1 MKNVLKWI
9 GIILGGLVGLVL
21 VAAAV
26 VIAIGSARVGAD
38 LSDAPV
44 EMVDVPG
51 GEAAIA
57 QGQHIAETRYCGECH
72 GEDLAGTDFLNE
84 EGFAVLP
91 APNLT
96 PAGVG
101 RDYTDEDWVRA
112 LRHGVGGDGRPL
124 IIMPSEVYTHFSDD
138 DLGALV
144 AYLKTLEPVENDLPA
159 RQIGIPGRALIAL
172 GQLPLA
178 PSLIAEENVDRSAA
192 EPGVTAEY
200 GAYVAATAG
209 CALCHGEGLA
219 GGVDP
224 ETSAPT
230 PNLTPSGS
238 LGSWSEADFI
248 TAMREGLRPN
258 GTMLSSELMP
268 WEYVGQ
274 MTDEELGALWA
285 YLESLPSTE

>member
-1 MKNVLKWI
+1 VKKVLKWI

-44 EMVDVPG
+44 EMVDVPD
-51 GEAAIA
+51 GEAAVA
-57 QGQHIAETRYCGECH
+57 RGQHIAETRYCGECH
-72 GEDLAGTDFLNE
+72 GEDLAGTDFMNE

-101 RDYTDEDWVRA
+101 GDYTDEDWIRA

-124 IIMPSEVYTHFSDD
+124 IIMPSEVYTHLGDE
-138 DLGALV
+138 DLGALI

-159 RQIGIPGRALIAL
+159 RQIGIPARALIAL
-172 GQLPLA
+172 GQFPLA
-178 PSLIAEENVDRSAA
+178 PSLIAQENVERPAP
-192 EPGVTAEY
+192 EPGVTVAY
-200 GAYVAATAG
+200 GTYIARTAG

-224 ETSAPT
+224 ETNAPT
-230 PNLTPSGS
+230 PNLTPAGE

-248 TAMREGLRPN
+248 TAMREGTRPD
-258 GTMLSSELMP
+258 GTMMSSELMP
-268 WEYVGQ
+268 WQNVGQ
-274 MTDEELGALWA
+274 MTDEELSALWS
-285 YLESLPSTE
+285 YLENLPAAE